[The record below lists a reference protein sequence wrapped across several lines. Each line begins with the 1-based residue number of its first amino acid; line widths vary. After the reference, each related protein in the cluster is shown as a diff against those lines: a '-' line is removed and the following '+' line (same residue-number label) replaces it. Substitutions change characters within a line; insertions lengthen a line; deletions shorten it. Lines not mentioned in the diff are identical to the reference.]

1 MEIIFTSLHETEILK
16 KGAAGTYARLC
27 KISRM
32 VWGRNGDCL
41 FLAGGIKHRV
51 GISRLLLI
59 ADIGYRHRALGMD
72 WPA

>member
-1 MEIIFTSLHETEILK
+1 MIYASPHETEILK
-16 KGAAGTYARLC
+16 KGLAGTHARLR

-32 VWGRNGDCL
+32 VWGRYGDCL

-51 GISRLLLI
+51 RIFRLLLI

>member
-1 MEIIFTSLHETEILK
+1 MIYASPHETEILK
-16 KGAAGTYARLC
+16 KGAAGTHARLC

-32 VWGRNGDCL
+32 VWGRYGDCL

-51 GISRLLLI
+51 RIFRLLLI